1 MAIGAS
7 YTVTCLVDG
16 GLPPHQVQ
24 IVTPDQYQGKLFK
37 QISSSHLIMQQCVCP
52 SVCAK
57 NMSPLKLKLVCLT
70 FEVVD
75 MVDILSEITQC
86 SSGTKI
92 WNNPSQSGDSLTCTG
107 DNSLTCTVPV
117 TASYATS
124 GSYICKGYNR
134 NAAYAV
140 KTKNDYIRLSTGLL
154 KICLHAFFLK
164 IS

>member
-24 IVTPDQYQGKLFK
+24 IVTPDQGKLFK
-37 QISSSHLIMQQCVCP
+37 QIISSHLIMQQRVCP
-52 SVCAK
+52 SVCAEK
-57 NMSPLKLKLVCLT
+57 MSPLKLKLVCLT

-75 MVDILSEITQC
+75 MIYIISEPTQC
-86 SSGTKI
+86 SSGTKT

-107 DNSLTCTVPV
+107 DNSLTCTVPA

-124 GSYICKGYNR
+124 GSYICKGYNK
-134 NAAYAV
+134 NATYAV
-140 KTKNDYIRLSTGLL
+140 KAKNDYIQLTTGLL
-154 KICLHAFFLK
+154 KICLHTFFLK